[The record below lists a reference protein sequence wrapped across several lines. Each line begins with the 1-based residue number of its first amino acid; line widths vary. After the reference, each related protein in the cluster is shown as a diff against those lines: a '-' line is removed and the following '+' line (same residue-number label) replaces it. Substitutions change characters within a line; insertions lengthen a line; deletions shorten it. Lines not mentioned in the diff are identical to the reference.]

1 MLDLVAAKD
10 YGRYADSKLGT
21 LPVNFLSNLD
31 ITGGNS
37 GSPVM
42 NGKGELVGLAFDG
55 NWESVSSNWVYDG
68 SLNRM
73 ISVDSRYMLWI
84 IDKAFPAPNVLREIN
99 ESRK

>member
-1 MLDLVAAKD
+1 MVAAKD
-10 YGRYADSKLGT
+10 YGPYADAKLGS

-31 ITGGNS
+31 ITGDNS

-73 ISVDSRYMLWI
+73 ISVDARYMLWV
-84 IDKAFPAPNVLREIN
+84 IDKAFPAPNVLAEI
-99 ESRK
+99 EAARQ